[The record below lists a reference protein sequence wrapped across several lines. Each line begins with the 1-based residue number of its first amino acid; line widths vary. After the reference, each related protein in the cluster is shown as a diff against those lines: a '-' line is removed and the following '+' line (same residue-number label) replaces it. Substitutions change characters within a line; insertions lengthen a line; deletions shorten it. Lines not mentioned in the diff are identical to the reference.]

1 MRVLSAD
8 GWNMARSAVDVIS
21 FMVQDTKPGPDL
33 QSLRLHVRTRLSIL
47 WIQGYV
53 QQYATC
59 MHEREIRI
67 EGMTC
72 QHCVLAVQKA
82 LNAVPGITL
91 QVVRIGAVVYSAP
104 DTERVLPQVRAAIT
118 EAGYTPA

>member
-1 MRVLSAD
+1 MFV
-8 GWNMARSAVDVIS
+8 
-21 FMVQDTKPGPDL
+21 PG
-33 QSLRLHVRTRLSIL
+33 SLYYYYRYEA
-47 WIQGYV
+47 YV
-53 QQYATC
+53 QQYGTC
-59 MHEREIRI
+59 MHEREVRI

-82 LNAVPGITL
+82 LNRVPGITL
-91 QVVRIGAVVYSAP
+91 QVVRVGAVVYSAP

>member
-1 MRVLSAD
+1 
-8 GWNMARSAVDVIS
+8 
-21 FMVQDTKPGPDL
+21 
-33 QSLRLHVRTRLSIL
+33 
-47 WIQGYV
+47 
-53 QQYATC
+53 
-59 MHEREIRI
+59 MHEREVRI

-72 QHCVLAVQKA
+72 QHCVLAVQNA
-82 LNAVPGITL
+82 LNRVPGITL

>member
-1 MRVLSAD
+1 
-8 GWNMARSAVDVIS
+8 
-21 FMVQDTKPGPDL
+21 
-33 QSLRLHVRTRLSIL
+33 
-47 WIQGYV
+47 
-53 QQYATC
+53 
-59 MHEREIRI
+59 MHEREVRI

-82 LNAVPGITL
+82 LNRVPGITL

-104 DTERVLPQVRAAIT
+104 DTERVLAQVRAAIT